1 LFERTEAK
9 TSGRARKSTGIN
21 DLSKVRPGPTRR
33 PLGPAFDD
41 EHWFEDEMPETL
53 FIVDVYSLVFQ
64 VFHAIPEMTGPSGQP
79 TNAVFGFTRD
89 LQTIRALPGATYLI
103 CALDVAGPAARNEL
117 FAEYKANRSEIP
129 VDLTPQ
135 IPRILDV
142 MEGFGIPALGYSGW
156 EADDVIATVV
166 RLASERGIQ
175 SRIVTSDK
183 DVRQLLSPL
192 VQIFNVRKNTFYDA
206 DSLQLDWGVRPD
218 QVVDFQ
224 SLVGDAVDNV
234 PGIPLVGPKKASAL
248 LQQFETLEEV
258 LKNADKAPGAKLKEN
273 LKNFAD
279 QARTSRKLVELNTQ
293 LPIDVD
299 WDAARIKPPDRTR
312 LRALFTELGFRRFA
326 DEMRADTPARVTQQ
340 SLLLDPNESSA
351 PATTEAAVLGE
362 ADAESE
368 PFVLGEPS
376 GSNGDKA
383 RPAAPARTKP
393 AAPPEEVD
401 PSQYRGFTVIDTE
414 AAFESF
420 VRELAQQPTF
430 ALDLETTDVDPL
442 VAEVVG
448 WAFSWQEGL
457 GYYLP
462 VRAPAGQTT
471 LGPQHVAEALRPI
484 LENPA
489 TVIVNQNIKFEMLV
503 LRRFGIELG
512 EIGLDPMV
520 GDYLLDAG
528 GRGHGLDALAE
539 KFLGH
544 HTIPIRDL
552 IGTASKQIS
561 RDGVDV
567 PKIAEYAAEDAQ
579 VAFSLAQIVEKEL
592 KAEKLWDLYWDLER
606 PLIRVLADMQSAG
619 IRVDKEELARQSAD
633 VTRRLSAL
641 VEDIYEEAGGEFNI
655 DSPLQ
660 LRKVLFEQLKLPVL
674 KRTKTGPSTDQ
685 DVLERLALQHSLP
698 AKIIEQR
705 QLSKLKGTYLDAL
718 PKMVNPNTGRIH
730 CSFNQVV
737 ATTGRLSASD
747 PNLQNIPIRTEEGRR
762 VRRAFLA
769 SPDGW
774 KLLCADYSQ
783 IELRMLAHFSRDRAL
798 QEAFRQGA
806 DIHSAVAQEVFG
818 VAEAEVTPEMRRI
831 AKAVNFGVIYGQ
843 SPFGLA
849 AALGIG
855 ADEAAQFIES
865 YFTRYAGVTRY
876 LQTILRESHQSGY
889 AHTILGR
896 RRPISGIRPA
906 AITRTQRNLAER
918 TAINAVIQ
926 GSAADLIKRA
936 MLNLSTRLREA
947 RFPAKLL
954 LQIHDELVFDVP
966 DQHVRELADMVRREM
981 EHAMELEVP
990 LVVDLSAG
998 DNWLDVETID

>member
-1 LFERTEAK
+1 
-9 TSGRARKSTGIN
+9 
-21 DLSKVRPGPTRR
+21 
-33 PLGPAFDD
+33 
-41 EHWFEDEMPETL
+41 MPETL
-53 FIVDVYSLVFQ
+53 FIVDMYSLVFQ

-89 LQTIRALPGATYLI
+89 LQTIRALPGATHLI
-103 CALDVAGPAARNEL
+103 CALDVSGPATRNEV
-117 FAEYKANRSEIP
+117 FAEYKANRSEMP
-129 VDLTPQ
+129 VDLTAQ
-135 IPRILDV
+135 IPRILEV
-142 MEGFGIPALGYSGW
+142 LEGFGIPALGYSGW

-166 RLASERGIQ
+166 RLAGERGIE

-183 DVRQLLSPL
+183 DVRQLLGPL

-206 DSLQLDWGVRPD
+206 SSLELDWGVRPD
-218 QVVDFQ
+218 QVIDFQ

-248 LQQFETLEEV
+248 LQQFGTLEEV

-279 QARTSRKLVELNTQ
+279 QARTSRKLVELNTN

-299 WDAARIKPPDRTR
+299 WEAARIKQPDRAR
-312 LRALFTELGFRRFA
+312 LRSLFTDLGFRRFA
-326 DEMRADTPARVTQQ
+326 DEMRSEAPVRATQQ
-340 SLLLDPNESSA
+340 SLLPDPSEVEA
-351 PATTEAAVLGE
+351 PASSEPALLGE
-362 ADAESE
+362 SDAEEE
-368 PFVLGEPS
+368 PFVLGEPHDS
-376 GSNGDKA
+376 PVKKKP
-383 RPAAPARTKP
+383 PAAKPIPAPVRAVPTD
-393 AAPPEEVD
+393 VD
-401 PSQYRGFTVIDTE
+401 PSRYRGFKIVDDD
-414 AAFESF
+414 AALADF
-420 VRELAQQPTF
+420 VRELAGQRTF
-430 ALDLETTDVDPL
+430 AVDLETTNVDPL
-442 VAEVVG
+442 RAEIVG

-462 VRAPAGQTT
+462 VRSPAGQRT
-471 LGPQHVAEALRPI
+471 LDPKRVLAALKPH
-484 LENPA
+484 LENA
-489 TVIVNQNIKFEMLV
+489 ANVIVNQNIKYEILV
-503 LRRFGIELG
+503 LRQHGIELG

-528 GRGHGLDALAE
+528 ARAHGLDVLAE

-552 IGTASKQIS
+552 IGTGSKQLS
-561 RDGVDV
+561 MDQVDI
-567 PKIAEYAAEDAQ
+567 PKAAEYAAEDAQ
-579 VAFSLAQIVEKEL
+579 VAFSLAHVVEQEL
-592 KAEKLWDLYWDLER
+592 KQEKLWDLYWELER
-606 PLIRVLADMQSAG
+606 PLIRVLADMQAAG
-619 IRVDKEELARQSAD
+619 IRVDCDELARQSAD
-633 VTRRLSAL
+633 VTHRLSAI
-641 VEDIYEEAGGEFNI
+641 VDDIYREAGGQFNI

-718 PKMVNPNTGRIH
+718 PKMVNPQTGRIH

-737 ATTGRLSASD
+737 AATGRLSASD

-769 SPDGW
+769 SAEGW

-783 IELRMLAHFSRDRAL
+783 IELRMLAHFSRDKAL
-798 QEAFRQGA
+798 QESFREGA

-818 VAEAEVTPEMRRI
+818 VAEADVTSDMRRI

-849 AALGIG
+849 AALGIDP
-855 ADEAAQFIES
+855 DEAGAFIDS

-876 LQTILRESHQSGY
+876 LQQILRDCHRTGY

-906 AITRTQRNLAER
+906 AITRMQRNLAER

-936 MLNLSTRLREA
+936 MLRLADRLRA
-947 RFPAKLL
+947 ASFPAKLL
-954 LQIHDELVFDVP
+954 LQIHDELVFEVP
-966 DQHVRELADMVRREM
+966 EEHVRELADMVRHEM

-998 DNWLDVETID
+998 DNWLDVETIE

>member
-1 LFERTEAK
+1 
-9 TSGRARKSTGIN
+9 
-21 DLSKVRPGPTRR
+21 
-33 PLGPAFDD
+33 
-41 EHWFEDEMPETL
+41 MPETL
-53 FIVDVYSLVFQ
+53 FIVDLYSLVFQ

-103 CALDVAGPAARNEL
+103 CALDVAGPATRNEVY
-117 FAEYKANRSEIP
+117 ADYKANRSEIP

-142 MEGFGIPALGYSGW
+142 LEGFGIPAIGYPGW

-166 RLASERGIQ
+166 RLATERGIQ

-183 DVRQLLSPL
+183 DVRQLLGPL
-192 VQIFNVRKNTFYDA
+192 VQVFNVRKNTFYDTS
-206 DSLQLDWGVRPD
+206 SLQLDWGVRPD

-248 LQQFETLEEV
+248 LQQFGTLEEV

-293 LPIDVD
+293 LPIEVN
-299 WDAARIKPPDRTR
+299 WEAARIRPPDRSR
-312 LRALFTELGFRRFA
+312 LRTLFTEFGFRRFA
-326 DEMRADTPARVTQQ
+326 DEIRSDAPARVTQP
-340 SLLLDPNESSA
+340 SLLLEPSEPDSA
-351 PATTEAAVLGE
+351 GTAEPAILGE
-362 ADAESE
+362 SDAETE
-368 PFVLGEPS
+368 PFVLGEPG
-376 GSNGDKA
+376 GSDFEEA
-383 RPAAPARTKP
+383 RAV
-393 AAPPEEVD
+393 AAPPAVPQDVD
-401 PSQYRGFTVIDTE
+401 PAQYRGFKVVDNE

-420 VRELAQQPTF
+420 LDELSKQQTF
-430 ALDLETTDVDPL
+430 AFDLETTGLDPL
-442 VAEVVG
+442 TAEIVG

-462 VRAPAGQTT
+462 VRGPAGQRT
-471 LGPQHVAEALRPI
+471 LDPQKVIDALRPH
-484 LENPA
+484 LQNPKV
-489 TVIVNQNIKFEMLV
+489 TVVNQNIKFEILV
-503 LRRFGIELG
+503 LRQRGIELG

-528 GRGHGLDALAE
+528 ARAHGLDALAE

-544 HTIPIRDL
+544 HMIPIRDL

-561 RDGVDV
+561 MDQVDIQ
-567 PKIAEYAAEDAQ
+567 KAAEYSAEDAQ
-579 VAFSLAQIVEKEL
+579 VTFALVRTVEDRL
-592 KAEKLWDLYWDLER
+592 RAEGLWDLYWQLER

-619 IRVDKEELARQSAD
+619 IRVDVDELARQSAD
-633 VTRRLSAL
+633 VTSRLTRL
-641 VEDIYEEAGGEFNI
+641 VDEIYKEAGTEFNI

-660 LRKVLFEQLKLPVL
+660 LRKVLFDQLKLPVL

-685 DVLERLALQHSLP
+685 DVLERLALQHALP

-718 PKMVNPNTGRIH
+718 PKMVNPKTGRIH

-737 ATTGRLSASD
+737 AATGRLSSSD

-783 IELRMLAHFSRDRAL
+783 IELRMLAHFSRDAAL
-798 QEAFRQGA
+798 QEAFRQGD
-806 DIHSAVAQEVFG
+806 DIHSAVARQVFG
-818 VAEAEVTPEMRRI
+818 VDEAGVTPDMRRI

-843 SPFGLA
+843 SPYGLA

-855 ADEAAQFIES
+855 ADEAAQFIDN
-865 YFTRYAGVTRY
+865 YFKRYAGVTRY
-876 LQTILRESHQSGY
+876 LQTILRECHKTGY
-889 AHTILGR
+889 ARTILGR

-906 AITRTQRNLAER
+906 AITRPQRNLAER

-936 MLNLSTRLREA
+936 MLNLADRLRDAE
-947 RFPAKLL
+947 FPAKLL

-966 DQHVRELADMVRREM
+966 DQHVRELAKIVRHEM
-981 EHAMELEVP
+981 EHAMDLDVP

-998 DNWLDVETID
+998 DNWLDVETIE

>member
-1 LFERTEAK
+1 
-9 TSGRARKSTGIN
+9 
-21 DLSKVRPGPTRR
+21 
-33 PLGPAFDD
+33 
-41 EHWFEDEMPETL
+41 MPETL
-53 FIVDVYSLVFQ
+53 FLVDVYSLVFQ

-89 LQTIRALPGATYLI
+89 LQTIRALPGATHLI
-103 CALDVAGPAARNEL
+103 CALDVAGPAARNEM

-135 IPRILDV
+135 LPRILEV
-142 MEGFGIPALGYSGW
+142 MESFGIPALGYSGW

-166 RLASERGIQ
+166 RLASKRGIQ
-175 SRIVTSDK
+175 TRIVTSDK

-192 VQIFNVRKNTFYDA
+192 VQIFNVRKNTFYNTET
-206 DSLQLDWGVRPD
+206 LQLDWGVRPD

-248 LQQFETLEEV
+248 LQQFGTLEEV

-273 LKNFAD
+273 LKTFAD
-279 QARTSRKLVELNTQ
+279 QARTSRKLVELNAQ
-293 LPIDVD
+293 LPIEVD
-299 WDAARIKPPDRTR
+299 WEAARIKPPDRAR
-312 LRALFTELGFRRFA
+312 LRTLFTELGFRRFA
-326 DEMRADTPARVTQQ
+326 DEMRSETAERATQQ
-340 SLLLDPNESSA
+340 SLLLDSNDSEASA
-351 PATTEAAVLGE
+351 TSEPAVLGE
-362 ADAESE
+362 SDAEHE
-368 PFVLGEPS
+368 PFVLGEPV
-376 GSNGDKA
+376 GSTVEE
-383 RPAAPARTKP
+383 PVAAPRRATP
-393 AAPPEEVD
+393 PVAPQKVD
-401 PSQYRGFTVIDTE
+401 PARYRGFRVIDSE
-414 AAFESF
+414 EAFESF
-420 VRELAQQPTF
+420 VRELAKQPTF

-442 VAEVVG
+442 VAEIVG

-471 LGPQHVAEALRPI
+471 LDPQRVVEALRP
-484 LENPA
+484 LLQNLA
-489 TVIVNQNIKFEMLV
+489 KVIVDQNIKFEMLV

-528 GRGHGLDALAE
+528 ARAHGRDDLAE

-561 RDGVDV
+561 MAQVDV
-567 PKIAEYAAEDAQ
+567 AKIAEYAAEDAQ
-579 VAFSLAQIVEKEL
+579 VAFSLAQIVEKQL
-592 KAEKLWDLYWDLER
+592 KDEQLWDLYWDLER

-619 IRVDKEELARQSAD
+619 IRVDSEELARQSAD

-641 VEDIYEEAGGEFNI
+641 VEEIYEEAGSEFNI

-737 ATTGRLSASD
+737 AATGRLSASD

-806 DIHSAVAQEVFG
+806 DIHSVVAQEVFG
-818 VAEAEVTPEMRRI
+818 ITEAEVTSNMRRI

-849 AALGIG
+849 AALGIDAG
-855 ADEAAQFIES
+855 EAAQFIES
-865 YFTRYAGVTRY
+865 YFMKYAGVTRY
-876 LQTILRESHQSGY
+876 LQTILRQTHQSGY

-906 AITRTQRNLAER
+906 AINRTQRNLAER

-936 MLNLSTRLREA
+936 MLNLADRLREVK
-947 RFPAKLL
+947 FPAKLL

-966 DQHVRELADMVRREM
+966 EENVRELAAIVRHEM

-998 DNWLDVETID
+998 DNWLDVETIE

>member
-1 LFERTEAK
+1 LARRGSK
-9 TSGRARKSTGIN
+9 TSGRITKIRNREPDSTKTATI
-21 DLSKVRPGPTRR
+21 
-33 PLGPAFDD
+33 
-41 EHWFEDEMPETL
+41 FEDSMPETL
-53 FIVDVYSLVFQ
+53 FIVDMNSLVFQ
-64 VFHAIPEMTGPSGQP
+64 VFHAIPEMTGPNGQP

-103 CALDVAGPAARNEL
+103 CALDVAGPAVRNEV
-117 FAEYKANRSEIP
+117 FAEYKANRSEMP
-129 VDLTPQ
+129 VDLSPQ
-135 IPRILDV
+135 FPRILEV
-142 MEGFGIPALGYSGW
+142 LEGFGIPALGYSGW

-183 DVRQLLSPL
+183 DVRQLLGPL
-192 VQIFNVRKNTFYDA
+192 VQIFNVRKNTFYDTA
-206 DSLQLDWGVRPD
+206 ALELDWGVRPD
-218 QVVDFQ
+218 QVIDFQ

-248 LQQFETLEEV
+248 LQQFGTLEEV

-273 LKNFAD
+273 LKTFAN
-279 QARTSRKLVELNTQ
+279 QALTSRKLVELNTK
-293 LPIDVD
+293 LTIEVD
-299 WDAARIKPPDRTR
+299 WEAARIKEPDRAR
-312 LRALFTELGFRRFA
+312 LRTLFTDLGFRRFA
-326 DEMRADTPARVTQQ
+326 DEMRTEAPERVTQP
-340 SLLLDPNESSA
+340 SLLPEPIESETA
-351 PATTEAAVLGE
+351 ATSEPAVLGE
-362 ADAESE
+362 SDAEEE
-368 PFVLGEPS
+368 PFVLGERAVLAVKES
-376 GSNGDKA
+376 
-383 RPAAPARTKP
+383 RPAAKRAPVAPAPVPR
-393 AAPPEEVD
+393 EVD
-401 PSQYRGFTVIDTE
+401 PARYRGFKVVDTE
-414 AAFESF
+414 ATLDDF
-420 VRELAQQPTF
+420 VGELAKQPTF
-430 ALDLETTDVDPL
+430 VIDLETTNVDPL
-442 VAEVVG
+442 VAEIVG

-462 VRAPAGQTT
+462 VRGPAGQRT
-471 LGPQHVAEALRPI
+471 LDPERVVNALRPH
-484 LENPA
+484 LQNPA
-489 TVIVNQNIKFEMLV
+489 VVVVNQNIKYEILV
-503 LRRFGIELG
+503 PRRLGIELG

-528 GRGHGLDALAE
+528 ARTHGLDELSE

-544 HTIPIRDL
+544 QVIPISDL
-552 IGTASKQIS
+552 IGTGSKQIS
-561 RDGVDV
+561 MTQVDI
-567 PKIAEYAAEDAQ
+567 PKAAEYAAEDAQ
-579 VAFSLAQIVEKEL
+579 VAFSLARVVEEQL
-592 KAEKLWDLYWDLER
+592 KTEKLWDLYWQLER

-619 IRVDKEELARQSAD
+619 IRVDTEELARQSAD
-633 VTRRLSAL
+633 VTHRLSGI
-641 VEDIYEEAGGEFNI
+641 VEDIYQEAGGEFNI

-718 PKMVNPNTGRIH
+718 PKLVNPRTGRIH

-737 ATTGRLSASD
+737 AATGRLSASD

-769 SPDGW
+769 SPEGW

-783 IELRMLAHFSRDRAL
+783 IELRVLAHFSRDRAL
-798 QEAFRQGA
+798 QEAFREGA

-818 VAEAEVTPEMRRI
+818 VKEADVTLNMRRI

-849 AALGIG
+849 AALGIDP
-855 ADEAAQFIES
+855 DEAAQFIGS
-865 YFTRYAGVTRY
+865 YFTKYAGVTRY
-876 LQTILRESHQSGY
+876 LQQILRECHQSGY
-889 AHTILGR
+889 ARTILGR
-896 RRPISGIRPA
+896 RRPISGIRPG

-936 MLNLSTRLREA
+936 MLTLSDRLREA

-966 DQHVRELADMVRREM
+966 EENVRELATIVRHEM
-981 EHAMELEVP
+981 EHAMDLDVP

-998 DNWLDVETID
+998 DNWLDVETIE

>member
-1 LFERTEAK
+1 LR
-9 TSGRARKSTGIN
+9 
-21 DLSKVRPGPTRR
+21 
-33 PLGPAFDD
+33 
-41 EHWFEDEMPETL
+41 HFEDLMPETL
-53 FIVDVYSLVFQ
+53 FIVDMYSLVFQ
-64 VFHAIPEMTGPSGQP
+64 VFHAIPEMTSPSGQP
-79 TNAVFGFTRD
+79 TNAIFGFTRD
-89 LQTIRALPGATYLI
+89 LQTIRAQTGANYLI
-103 CALDVAGPAARNEL
+103 CALDVAGPATRNEV

-129 VDLTPQ
+129 VDLSPQ
-135 IPRILDV
+135 IPRILEV
-142 MEGFGIPALGYSGW
+142 LEAFGIPAIGYSGW

-166 RLASERGIQ
+166 RLATERGVH

-183 DVRQLLSPL
+183 DVRQLLGPL
-192 VQIFNVRKNTFYDA
+192 VQVFNVRKNVMYDSA
-206 DSLQLDWGVRPD
+206 ALQLDWGVRPD

-248 LQQFETLEEV
+248 LQQFGTLEEV
-258 LKNADKAPGAKLKEN
+258 LKNADKVSGAKLKEN

-293 LPIDVD
+293 LPIEVD
-299 WDAARIKPPDRTR
+299 WQAARIRPPNRTR
-312 LRALFTELGFRRFA
+312 LRTLFTEFGFRRFA
-326 DEMRADTPARVTQQ
+326 DEMRDEAPARMTQP
-340 SLLLDPNESSA
+340 SLMPEFNESSSLDA
-351 PATTEAAVLGE
+351 NEPATLGESDAVNEPAVLAEPATGGE
-362 ADAESE
+362 DAEFMAAA
-368 PFVLGEPS
+368 PTAGAFEPS
-376 GSNGDKA
+376 
-383 RPAAPARTKP
+383 T
-393 AAPPEEVD
+393 EVD
-401 PSQYRGFTVIDTE
+401 PARYRGFKVIDTD

-420 VRELAQQPTF
+420 LGELAQQRTF
-430 ALDLETTDVDPL
+430 AVDLETTNVDPL
-442 VAEVVG
+442 VAEIVG

-462 VRAPAGQTT
+462 VRAPAGQRT
-471 LGPQHVAEALRPI
+471 LDTQKVVDALRPH
-484 LENPA
+484 LENPDNL
-489 TVIVNQNIKFEMLV
+489 IVNQNIKYEILV
-503 LRRFGIELG
+503 LRRVGIELG
-512 EIGLDPMV
+512 KIGLDPMV

-528 GRGHGLDALAE
+528 ARTHGLDELAE

-544 HTIPIRDL
+544 RTIAIRDL
-552 IGTASKQIS
+552 LGTGAKQLSMDQI
-561 RDGVDV
+561 DV
-567 PKIAEYAAEDAQ
+567 PKAAEYAAEDAQ
-579 VAFSLAQIVEKEL
+579 VAFALARTVEERL
-592 KAEKLWDLYWDLER
+592 RSQKLWDLYWDLER

-619 IRVDKEELARQSAD
+619 IRVDSEELARQSAD
-633 VTRRLSAL
+633 VTSRLQAL
-641 VEDIYEEAGGEFNI
+641 VEEIHKEAGTEFNI

-718 PKMVNPNTGRIH
+718 PKMVNPTTGRIH

-737 ATTGRLSASD
+737 AATGRLSSSD

-783 IELRMLAHFSRDRAL
+783 IELRMLAHFSRDPAL
-798 QEAFRQGA
+798 QEAFRVGA
-806 DIHSAVAQEVFG
+806 DIHSAVAQQVFG
-818 VAEAEVTPEMRRI
+818 VDEAGVDANMRRI

-849 AALGIG
+849 AALGID
-855 ADEAAQFIES
+855 AAEAAHFIDS
-865 YFTRYAGVTRY
+865 YFVRYAGVTRY
-876 LQTILRESHQSGY
+876 LQTILRECLKTGY

-906 AITRTQRNLAER
+906 AIGGKQRNLAER

-936 MLNLSTRLREA
+936 MLTLSDRLHEA
-947 RFPAKLL
+947 KFPAKLL

-966 DQHVRELADMVRREM
+966 EQHVRELAEIVRHEM
-981 EHAMELEVP
+981 EHAMDLAVP

-998 DNWLDVETID
+998 DNWLDVESLD